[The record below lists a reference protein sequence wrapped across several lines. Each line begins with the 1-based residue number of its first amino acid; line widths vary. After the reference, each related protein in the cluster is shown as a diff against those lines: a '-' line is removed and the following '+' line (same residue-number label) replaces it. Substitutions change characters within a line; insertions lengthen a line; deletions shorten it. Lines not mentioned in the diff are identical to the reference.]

1 MPKTSESAKGAA
13 RTASQVND
21 DFAPHS
27 VLRGSPKTV
36 LWVAALA
43 LALLFVW
50 GLEQVAV
57 APLETG
63 EVYPPYSSL
72 RADPLGTKALYESLA
87 GLDDLQVTRLYKPR
101 TQIAPQSALV
111 VLGLNPVAWD
121 QITQKT
127 LTEYE
132 NLVSKGGRLV
142 LGFLP
147 VHAPLKPPGYTLLE
161 DRWKLRFRY
170 RHEEDEA
177 TAGIPSDSTLYF
189 EHGEE
194 WTVVREEDAS
204 PVTVE
209 RSFGSGTIVLVAQI
223 YPLSNEGL
231 REDRD
236 APEIAR
242 LFGAARSISFD
253 ENHFG
258 IEESG
263 SVTILMR
270 KYHLEPAIAVL
281 LLTAL
286 LFLWRSAS
294 SLLPP
299 RSSDKDQAVAGRD
312 AQEGLVSLLE
322 RSLPEKDLLNTCFA
336 EWSRTS
342 PGNRRAHILEAEISR
357 RGGAGAVEIYRAAC
371 RALPQKALKPQ
382 NDGTTRTTTSNH

>member
-1 MPKTSESAKGAA
+1 M
-13 RTASQVND
+13 
-21 DFAPHS
+21 
-27 VLRGSPKTV
+27 
-36 LWVAALA
+36 AALA

-72 RADPLGTKALYESLA
+72 RTDPLGTKALYESLA
-87 GLDDLQVTRLYKPR
+87 GLDDLQVSRLYKPR

-132 NLVSKGGRLV
+132 NLVAKGGRLV

-147 VHAPLKPPGYTLLE
+147 VHAQSKSLEYPLLA
-161 DRWKLRFRY
+161 DRWKLRFKY
-170 RHEEDEA
+170 RPEEDGEA
-177 TAGIPSDSTLYF
+177 TDGIPRDSTLYF
-189 EHGEE
+189 APGEE
-194 WTVVREEDAS
+194 WTVVLEDGDA
-204 PVTVE
+204 PITVE
-209 RSFGSGTIVLVAQI
+209 RQFGSGTIVLVAQT

-242 LFGAARSISFD
+242 LFGAARNIAFD

-258 IEESG
+258 IQDSG

-336 EWSRTS
+336 EWYRTS

-357 RGGAGAVEIYRAAC
+357 RAGAGVVEIYRAAC